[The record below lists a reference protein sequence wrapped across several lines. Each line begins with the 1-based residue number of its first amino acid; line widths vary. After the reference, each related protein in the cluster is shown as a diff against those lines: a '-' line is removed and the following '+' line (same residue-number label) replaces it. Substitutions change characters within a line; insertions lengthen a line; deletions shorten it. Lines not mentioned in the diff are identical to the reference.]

1 MSGNSSKQ
9 KNDFLVQGAI
19 LGVASIIVR
28 VIGLIYRV
36 PLNNILGEKGVAY
49 YGVAYDVYSIL
60 LLLSSYSMPLAVS
73 KMVSARVAVGDYKN
87 TRKIFYSTVVF
98 AFFMGCA
105 AFAIT
110 FFGADLFAKILN
122 YPQSALALR
131 VLSPAL
137 VILSVL
143 GVLRGYFQGLGT
155 MVPTSVSNIVEQ
167 IINAI
172 VSIVA
177 AKVLYNSA
185 LDMADQGTN
194 LPESYGA
201 AGGTLGT
208 VAGAL
213 AGLIFMVVLFM
224 AYKGTMDKRAQR
236 DKDRESIAYKAIFR
250 TLIIT
255 IVPVIL
261 STTIYNIGSL
271 LDSGFFSNI
280 MSAKGTDQDTIDTLT
295 GMYTGNYRVIINVPI
310 ALANALASSLIP
322 SVVASVAQ
330 SRRGEIIRK
339 IDSVVKTSMMIAMP
353 CAVGIG
359 VLAKPIVNL
368 LFPSSVDPDK
378 VALMLRIG
386 CIVVVL
392 YSLSTITNSIL
403 QGIDHMK
410 DPVLHAGF
418 SLLIHIAF
426 LSALLYITGL
436 NVYALVIADM
446 LFALMMCILNQRSL
460 KRYLS
465 YRQEVKKTFVMPA
478 VCSVIMGIAAY
489 FINMLLYRA
498 TGVNAFSVLVSI
510 VAAALLYGVL
520 LLLLKVVDEEDLDTI
535 PGGRKIAAVGKKL
548 HLLK

>member
-87 TRKIFYSTVVF
+87 TKKIFYSTVVF
-98 AFFMGCA
+98 AFFIGCA

-137 VILSVL
+137 IILSVL

-213 AGLIFMVVLFM
+213 AGLLFMVALFM

-236 DKDRESIAYKAIFR
+236 DRDRESIAYKTIFR

-280 MSAKGTDQDTIDTLT
+280 MSAKGTDQDLIDTLT

-330 SRRGEIIRK
+330 GRRGEVIRK
-339 IDSVVKTSMMIAMP
+339 IDSVVKMSMLIAMP

-359 VLAKPIVNL
+359 VLAKPIVDL
-368 LFPSSVDPDK
+368 LFPSSIDPDK

-410 DPVLHAGF
+410 DPVIHAGF

-426 LSALLYITGL
+426 LSALLYITNL
-436 NVYALVIADM
+436 SVYVLVIADM

-460 KRYLS
+460 KKYLS
-465 YRQEVKKTFVMPA
+465 YRQEVKKTFVLPA

-498 TGVNAFSVLVSI
+498 TGVNAVSVTVTI
-510 VAAALLYGVL
+510 VAAAVLYGVL
-520 LLLLKVVDEEDLDTI
+520 LLLLKVVDEEDLDSI
-535 PGGRKIAAVGKKL
+535 PGGRKAAALARKL
-548 HLLK
+548 HLLR

>member
-87 TRKIFYSTVVF
+87 TKKIFYSTVVF
-98 AFFMGCA
+98 AFFIGCA

-137 VILSVL
+137 IILSVL

-213 AGLIFMVVLFM
+213 AGLLFMVALFM

-236 DKDRESIAYKAIFR
+236 DRDRESIAYKTIFR

-280 MSAKGTDQDTIDTLT
+280 MSAKGTDQDLIDTLT

-330 SRRGEIIRK
+330 GRRGEVIRK
-339 IDSVVKTSMMIAMP
+339 IDSVVKMSMLIAMP

-368 LFPSSVDPDK
+368 LFPSSIDPDK

-410 DPVLHAGF
+410 DPVIHAGF

-426 LSALLYITGL
+426 LSALLYITNL
-436 NVYALVIADM
+436 SVYVLVIADM

-460 KRYLS
+460 KKYLS
-465 YRQEVKKTFVMPA
+465 YRQEVKKTFVLPA

-498 TGVNAFSVLVSI
+498 TGVNAVSVTVTI
-510 VAAALLYGVL
+510 VAAAVLYGVL
-520 LLLLKVVDEEDLDTI
+520 LLLLKVVDEEDLDSI
-535 PGGRKIAAVGKKL
+535 PGGRKAAALARKL
-548 HLLK
+548 HLLR

>member
-489 FINMLLYRA
+489 YKNMMLNRT
-498 TGVNAFSVLVSI
+498 TGVNEYSVLVSI

-548 HLLK
+548 HLLR